1 MNTYIS
7 MALIYT
13 ILNGIVRINE
23 GQLMKSDGTEAND
36 RDSSIVGHVTGGTA
50 HEFNNVLQGII
61 GLAEML
67 DADPSI
73 PEKVRVGMK
82 AIRRLGQN
90 ATRMM
95 QRLSASEDMQGTTTS
110 DDEDISAVA
119 DVNEPE
125 PPTHEKQSILVVED
139 DQLVLNVITG
149 MLKYLGYVTLRAH
162 NGYEALDVFRDNS
175 TRIGIV
181 ITDMVMPRMGGLE
194 LAKNLR
200 TSNPEVKTI
209 LMTGYLQEELNI
221 DLREAGLCALLEK
234 PMTAERLRE
243 VVTPLIST

>member
-1 MNTYIS
+1 MSTYRITALVLTISNKFTNT
-7 MALIYT
+7 
-13 ILNGIVRINE
+13 NE
-23 GQLMKSDGTEAND
+23 EQLMKSDNTDANS
-36 RDSSIVGHVTGGTA
+36 RDSSIVGHVTGGTI

-67 DADPSI
+67 DSDPSI
-73 PEKVRVGMK
+73 PEKARVGMK

-95 QRLSASEDMQGTTTS
+95 QRLSEAECMRGTATS
-110 DDEDISAVA
+110 DAGDIDAVA
-119 DVNEPE
+119 DAHEPE
-125 PPTHEKQSILVVED
+125 TLVHEKQPILVVED

-149 MLKYLGYVTLRAH
+149 MLKYLGYATLRAH
-162 NGYEALDVFRDNS
+162 NGFEALDLYHENS
-175 TRIGIV
+175 NRIRIV

-200 TSNPEVKTI
+200 AANPEVKTI

-221 DLREAGLCALLEK
+221 DLNEAGLSGLLEK

-243 VVTPLIST
+243 VVTPLISA